1 MKLYEE
7 FKKYETLWEN
17 ASAEK
22 QLVEAKGAR
31 KAYLALMDIQARLND
46 LPGWLHPDP
55 VQDDD
60 YNMTIKYDL
69 APDTYVW
76 YELDDGEYE
85 YVEEVEEIADRCR
98 ELGVSLSIVE
108 NDNTSRYYDIIVYL
122 RYEG

>member
-1 MKLYEE
+1 MKLHEE
-7 FKKYETLWEN
+7 FKEYEAMWEEP
-17 ASAEK
+17 SAEK
-22 QLVEAKGAR
+22 PLVEAKGAR

-60 YNMTIKYDL
+60 YHMTIKYDL

-85 YVEEVEEIADRCR
+85 YVEEVEEIAERC
-98 ELGVSLSIVE
+98 EKLGVSFDIVE
-108 NDNTSRYYDIIVYL
+108 NANTYRNYDIIVYL